1 MFPIK
6 NIKCKARVFNRITR
20 SEYNINKVY
29 FEDAL
34 KKINF
39 KKMKYLEKKI
49 KIYLTK
55 FKHSYMFIDKDNKY
69 KKDIIISKI
78 YKYKKILNNYW
89 PDKKKNNGLAIL
101 LDRNVDYICLILATW
116 LCKGFYLPL
125 SLNMPKINIRNQIR
139 ESGINLI
146 VTNKNGKIIFNR
158 IKPKKNKF
166 FKKKIAYIIF
176 TSGSTG
182 KKKGVCIPYSALE
195 SYIKAIEKKFYGDK
209 GFKSLIING
218 ELTFDITI
226 ADFVFA
232 LVFKSTIAITEDS
245 KNLISLIS
253 MISINKIEALYLVPS
268 ALNKLLT
275 ITKHINKNNLISIKR
290 INLGGENL
298 NPLLIENA
306 KKIFKK
312 TIFYNF
318 YGPTEFTVNS
328 LFHKI
333 NNKRK
338 YLQIPIGKPL
348 DGIKYYLKKKNNDDQ
363 GELYLSG
370 KQSMLGYVNC
380 KFYFKKIKNKSYYP
394 TGDIV
399 RINKKKEIIYIS
411 RKKDYIKFD
420 GYRINL
426 TRIENLINKKIKMNI
441 KLALVQD
448 KITLFVENSNNKN
461 KILKKLN
468 LIFQKY
474 LEAYEKPSIIR
485 FFKRFPY
492 LESGKVNIKYLKEE
506 TI

>member
-1 MFPIK
+1 
-6 NIKCKARVFNRITR
+6 
-20 SEYNINKVY
+20 
-29 FEDAL
+29 
-34 KKINF
+34 
-39 KKMKYLEKKI
+39 MKYLENTI
-49 KIYLTK
+49 KNYLTN
-55 FKHSYMFIDKDNKY
+55 FKHSYMFIDKNNKY
-69 KKDIIISKI
+69 EKDIIIKKI

-89 PDKKKNNGLAIL
+89 PNKKNNGLAIL
-101 LDRNVDYICLILATW
+101 LDRDVDYICLIFATW
-116 LCKGFYLPL
+116 LCKGFYVPL
-125 SLNMPKINIRNQIR
+125 SLDMPKINIRNQIR
-139 ESGINLI
+139 DSGINLI
-146 VTNKNGKIIFNR
+146 VSKKNGKVVFNK
-158 IKPKKNKF
+158 IKQKKNKF
-166 FKKKIAYIIF
+166 FKKKISYIIF

-182 KKKGVCIPYSALE
+182 EKKGVCIPCSALE
-195 SYIKAIEKKFYGDK
+195 SYIKAIKRNFYGDK

-245 KNLISLIS
+245 KNLLSLIN
-253 MISINKIEALYLVPS
+253 MINKNKIESLYLVPS

-275 ITKHINKNNLISIKR
+275 ITKHINKNNLMSIKR

-298 NPLLIENA
+298 NPLLIDRA

-318 YGPTEFTVNS
+318 YGPTEFTVNA

-333 NNKRK
+333 DNKRK

-348 DGIKYYLKKKNNDDQ
+348 NGIKYYLKKTDNDNQ

-370 KQSMLGYVNC
+370 KQSMLGYVNS

-399 RINKKKEIIYIS
+399 QINKKKEIIYVS

-426 TRIENLINKKIKMNI
+426 SRIENLINRKIKINI
-441 KLALVQD
+441 KLAIVQN
-448 KITLFVENSNNKN
+448 KITLFVENSKN
-461 KILKKLN
+461 KKKIFKKLN
-468 LIFQKY
+468 LIIQKY
-474 LEAYEKPSIIR
+474 LEAYEKPSIIK
-485 FFKRFPY
+485 FFKKFPY
-492 LESGKVNIKYLKEE
+492 LESGKVNIEYLNS
-506 TI
+506 